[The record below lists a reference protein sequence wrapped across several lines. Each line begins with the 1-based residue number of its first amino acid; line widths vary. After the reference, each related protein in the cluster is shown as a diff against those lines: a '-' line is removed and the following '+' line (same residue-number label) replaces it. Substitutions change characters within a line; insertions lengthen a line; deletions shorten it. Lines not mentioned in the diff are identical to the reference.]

1 MRLLVT
7 GGRTGYLGRHVVAVA
22 AHHDVV
28 AVGSADADVRD
39 PAAVDALVERCR
51 PDAVVHTAYVQADP
65 EVTGTGAVHVA
76 RAAARVGARLVL
88 VSSDVVFGGRPVPYD
103 ETATPDPVSAYG
115 AAKVLA
121 ETAALA
127 SGADVVVARTSLIL
141 GDGES
146 KHEQLFRELAG
157 GADGALFEDERRCPV
172 HVADL
177 AAALVELAGNDVRG
191 VLHLGG
197 ADATS
202 RLELGRLVA
211 RRDGLDPSALRAGRR
226 SDLAEP
232 GPVDVRLDS
241 SLAARLLTTRL
252 RGAREFL
259 APARRR

>member
-1 MRLLVT
+1 VRILVT
-7 GGRTGYLGRHVVAVA
+7 GGRSGYLGRHVVRAAAGHTVVA
-22 AHHDVV
+22 A
-28 AVGSADADVRD
+28 GSADADVRD
-39 PAAVDALVERCR
+39 PAAVDALVGRCR
-51 PDAVVHTAYVQADP
+51 PDAIVHTAYVQSDP
-65 EVTGTGAVHVA
+65 EVTGAGAVNVA
-76 RAAARVGARLVL
+76 HAAAGVGARLVL
-88 VSSDVVFGGRPVPYD
+88 VSSDVVFGGSETPYD
-103 ETATPDPVSAYG
+103 ESAVPDPVSAYG
-115 AAKVLA
+115 EAKVLA

-127 SGADVVVARTSLIL
+127 SGADVVVGRTSLIL

-146 KHEQLFRELAG
+146 KHEALFRELARG
-157 GADGALFEDERRCPV
+157 GDGVLFEDERRCPV

-177 AAALVELAGNDVRG
+177 AAALVELAGNEVRG

-211 RRDGLDPSALRAGRR
+211 RRDGLDPDALRPGRR
-226 SDLAEP
+226 SDLPDP

-259 APARRR
+259 AG

>member
-1 MRLLVT
+1 
-7 GGRTGYLGRHVVAVA
+7 
-22 AHHDVV
+22 
-28 AVGSADADVRD
+28 
-39 PAAVDALVERCR
+39 
-51 PDAVVHTAYVQADP
+51 
-65 EVTGTGAVHVA
+65 
-76 RAAARVGARLVL
+76 

-103 ETATPDPVSAYG
+103 ESATPDPVSAYG
-115 AAKVLA
+115 EAKVLA

-146 KHEQLFRELAG
+146 KHEQLFRSLAL

-177 AAALVELAGNDVRG
+177 AAALVELAGIDVRG
-191 VLHLGG
+191 VLHVAG
-197 ADATS
+197 ADPMS

-211 RRDGLDPSALRAGRR
+211 RRDGLDPGALRAGRR
-226 SDLAEP
+226 ADLADP

-241 SLAARLLTTRL
+241 SLASRLLATRL

-259 APARRR
+259 APMTTR

>member
-103 ETATPDPVSAYG
+103 ETATADPVSAYG
-115 AAKVLA
+115 GMVPRQYQSGELDRRGRITKRGPAILRKLLVQSAWAMLRYNPWARAVYARLSQGGKTRKKQAIV
-121 ETAALA
+121 ALA
-127 SGADVVVARTSLIL
+127 RKLLVRLWAMLRDQTPWRGPP
-141 GDGES
+141 
-146 KHEQLFRELAG
+146 
-157 GADGALFEDERRCPV
+157 ALSP
-172 HVADL
+172 
-177 AAALVELAGNDVRG
+177 
-191 VLHLGG
+191 
-197 ADATS
+197 
-202 RLELGRLVA
+202 
-211 RRDGLDPSALRAGRR
+211 
-226 SDLAEP
+226 AEP
-232 GPVDVRLDS
+232 
-241 SLAARLLTTRL
+241 AA
-252 RGAREFL
+252 GAT
-259 APARRR
+259 P

>member
-7 GGRTGYLGRHVVAVA
+7 GGRTGYLGRRVVAAA
-22 AHHDVV
+22 AHHEVV

-39 PAAVDALVERCR
+39 PAAVDALVDRHR
-51 PDAVVHTAYVQADP
+51 PDVVVHTAYVQADP
-65 EVTGTGAVHVA
+65 EVTGAGAVHVA

-103 ETATPDPVSAYG
+103 ESATPDPVSAYG
-115 AAKVLA
+115 VAKVLA

-127 SGADVVVARTSLIL
+127 SNPDVVVARTSLIL

-146 KHEQLFRELAG
+146 GHERLFRSLAL
-157 GADGALFEDERRCPV
+157 GAHGALFEDERRCPV
-172 HVADL
+172 HVEDL
-177 AAALVELAGNDVRG
+177 AAALVELAANDVRG

-211 RRDGLDPSALRAGRR
+211 RRDGLDATVLRAGRR
-226 SDLAEP
+226 ADLPDP

-241 SLAARLLTTRL
+241 SLASRLLATRL

-259 APARRR
+259 APGTTR